1 MSLIQVEKVTKVYL
15 LGRHRV
21 AALHEVSMRVGVGD
35 SFGGGGGLV
44 RPKLNWTFAKNTVV
58 GIGVEVLPAQAMAFS
73 GAITAAIGSIRKC
86 AARFLAVPANKPR
99 GPGSA

>member
-35 SFGGGGGLV
+35 SFG
-44 RPKLNWTFAKNTVV
+44 
-58 GIGVEVLPAQAMAFS
+58 S
-73 GAITAAIGSIRKC
+73 
-86 AARFLAVPANKPR
+86 PR
-99 GPGSA
+99 H